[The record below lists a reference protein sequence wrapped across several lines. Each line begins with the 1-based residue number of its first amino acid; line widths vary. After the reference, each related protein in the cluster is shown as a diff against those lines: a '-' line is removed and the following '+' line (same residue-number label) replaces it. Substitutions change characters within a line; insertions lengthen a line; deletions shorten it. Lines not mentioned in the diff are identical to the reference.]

1 MKRLIVLFVS
11 LLTLTV
17 CNARVKLVFNPDG
30 KWVSTIP
37 MTKIAPNLV
46 DCSYTFTGD
55 SLYVD
60 VYPSGCGLAA
70 MSIQNYRN
78 TKTGFICDAVDTMY
92 DIYTGKVIKKWVYTL
107 EFKKKRKKYE
117 VYRDG
122 ELVDIIKRFP

>member
-1 MKRLIVLFVS
+1 MKRLVVLLIAV
-11 LLTLTV
+11 LTLSV
-17 CNARVKLVFNPDG
+17 CNARVRLAFNPEG

-37 MTKIAPNLV
+37 MTKMTPDLV

-78 TKTGFICDAVDTMY
+78 TKYGFKCDAVDTMY
-92 DIYTGKVIKKWVYTL
+92 DIYTGKVIKTKKYKL
-107 EFKKKRKKYE
+107 EFIKHKNTYD

-122 ELVDIIKRFP
+122 KRVDIIKRFP

>member
-1 MKRLIVLFVS
+1 MKRLIVIFVS

-17 CNARVKLVFNPDG
+17 CNARVKLVFNPEG

-37 MTKIAPNLV
+37 MTKMTTDLV

-78 TKTGFICDAVDTMY
+78 TKIGFKCDAVDTMY
-92 DIYTGKVIKKWVYTL
+92 DIYTGKILKKKKYKL
-107 EFKKKRKKYE
+107 EFIKHKNTYS
-117 VYRDG
+117 VYRDDT
-122 ELVDIIKRFP
+122 LVDIIKRFP

>member
-11 LLTLTV
+11 LLALTV
-17 CNARVKLVFNPDG
+17 CNAGVELVFNPDG

-37 MTKIAPNLV
+37 MTKIAPDLV

-55 SLYVD
+55 SLYID

-70 MSIQNYRN
+70 MKIQNLKN
-78 TKTGFICDAVDTMY
+78 LKNGFTCEAIDTMY
-92 DIYTGKVIKKWVYTL
+92 DIYTGKVLKRKTYRL
-107 EFKKKRKKYE
+107 EFIRHKNTYS

-122 ELVDIIKRFP
+122 TLVDIIRRNP

>member
-1 MKRLIVLFVS
+1 MKRLVVL
-11 LLTLTV
+11 LIAILTLSV
-17 CNARVKLVFNPDG
+17 CNARVRLAFNPEG

-37 MTKIAPNLV
+37 MTNMTSDLV

-78 TKTGFICDAVDTMY
+78 TKIGFKCDAVDTMY
-92 DIYTGKVIKKWVYTL
+92 DIYTGKVIKTKKYKL
-107 EFKKKRKKYE
+107 EFIKHKNTYH

-122 ELVDIIKRFP
+122 KRVDIIKRFP

>member
-1 MKRLIVLFVS
+1 MKRLVVL
-11 LLTLTV
+11 LIAILTLSV
-17 CNARVKLVFNPDG
+17 CNARVKLAFNPEG

-37 MTKIAPNLV
+37 MTDMTPDLV
-46 DCSYTFTGD
+46 NCSYTFTGD

-78 TKTGFICDAVDTMY
+78 TKYGFKCEAVDTMY
-92 DIYTGKVIKKWVYTL
+92 DIYTGEVIKEWVYTL

>member
-1 MKRLIVLFVS
+1 MKRLVVL
-11 LLTLTV
+11 LIAILTLSV
-17 CNARVKLVFNPDG
+17 CNARVKLAFNPEG

-37 MTKIAPNLV
+37 MTKMTSDLV

-78 TKTGFICDAVDTMY
+78 TKIGFKCDAVDTMY
-92 DIYTGKVIKKWVYTL
+92 DIYTGKVIKTKKYKL
-107 EFKKKRKKYE
+107 EFIKHKNTYD

-122 ELVDIIKRFP
+122 KRVDIIKRFP

>member
-1 MKRLIVLFVS
+1 MKRLVVL
-11 LLTLTV
+11 LIAILTLSV
-17 CNARVKLVFNPDG
+17 CNARVKLAFNPEG

-37 MTKIAPNLV
+37 MTDMTPDLV
-46 DCSYTFTGD
+46 NCSYTFTGD

-70 MSIQNYRN
+70 MSIKNYRN
-78 TKTGFICDAVDTMY
+78 TKYGFKCDAVDTMY
-92 DIYTGKVIKKWVYTL
+92 DIYTGKVIKTKKYKL
-107 EFKKKRKKYE
+107 EFIKHRNTYY

>member
-1 MKRLIVLFVS
+1 MKRLVVL
-11 LLTLTV
+11 LIAILTLSV
-17 CNARVKLVFNPDG
+17 CNARVKLAFNPEG

-37 MTKIAPNLV
+37 MTKMTPDLV

-78 TKTGFICDAVDTMY
+78 TKYGFKCDAVDTMY
-92 DIYTGKVIKKWVYTL
+92 DIYTGKVIKTKKYKL
-107 EFKKKRKKYE
+107 EFIKHKDTYN

-122 ELVDIIKRFP
+122 KRVDIIKRFP

>member
-1 MKRLIVLFVS
+1 MKRLVVL
-11 LLTLTV
+11 LIAILTLSV
-17 CNARVKLVFNPDG
+17 CNARVKLAFNPEG

-37 MTKIAPNLV
+37 MTEMTPDFV

-78 TKTGFICDAVDTMY
+78 TKYGFKCDAVDTMY
-92 DIYTGKVIKKWVYTL
+92 DIYTGKVIKTKKYKL
-107 EFKKKRKKYE
+107 EFIKHRNTYY
-117 VYRDG
+117 VHRDG

>member
-1 MKRLIVLFVS
+1 MKRLVVL
-11 LLTLTV
+11 LIAILTLSV
-17 CNARVKLVFNPDG
+17 CNARVKLAFNPEG

-37 MTKIAPNLV
+37 MTDMTPGLV
-46 DCSYTFTGD
+46 NCSYTFTGD

-78 TKTGFICDAVDTMY
+78 TKTGFKCEAIDTMY
-92 DIYTGKVIKKWVYTL
+92 DIYTGKVLKRKTYRL
-107 EFKKKRKKYE
+107 EFIKHQNTYN

>member
-1 MKRLIVLFVS
+1 MKRLVVL
-11 LLTLTV
+11 LIAILTLSV
-17 CNARVKLVFNPDG
+17 CNARVKLAFNPEG

-37 MTKIAPNLV
+37 MTKMTPDLV

-78 TKTGFICDAVDTMY
+78 TKYGFKCDAVDTMY
-92 DIYTGKVIKKWVYTL
+92 DIYTGKILKKKKYKL
-107 EFKKKRKKYE
+107 EFIKRKNKYN

-122 ELVDIIKRFP
+122 KLVDIIKRFP

>member
-1 MKRLIVLFVS
+1 MKRLVL
-11 LLTLTV
+11 LLIAILTLSV
-17 CNARVKLVFNPDG
+17 CNARVKLVFNPEG

-55 SLYVD
+55 SLYID

-70 MSIQNYRN
+70 MSIKNYRN
-78 TKTGFICDAVDTMY
+78 TKTGFICEAVDTMY
-92 DIYTGKVIKKWVYTL
+92 DIYTGKILKKKKYKL
-107 EFKKKRKKYE
+107 EFIKHRNKYN

>member
-1 MKRLIVLFVS
+1 MKRLVVL
-11 LLTLTV
+11 LIAILTLSV
-17 CNARVKLVFNPDG
+17 CNARVKLAFNPEG

-37 MTKIAPNLV
+37 MTDMTPDLV
-46 DCSYTFTGD
+46 NCSYTFTGD

-78 TKTGFICDAVDTMY
+78 TKIGFKCDAVDTMY
-92 DIYTGKVIKKWVYTL
+92 DIYTGKVIKTKKYKL
-107 EFKKKRKKYE
+107 EFIKHRNTYY

>member
-1 MKRLIVLFVS
+1 MKRLVVL
-11 LLTLTV
+11 LIAILTLSV
-17 CNARVKLVFNPDG
+17 CNARVKLAFNPEG

-37 MTKIAPNLV
+37 MTKMTPDLV

-78 TKTGFICDAVDTMY
+78 TKTGFKCDAVDTMY
-92 DIYTGKVIKKWVYTL
+92 DIYTGKVIKEWIYTL

>member
-1 MKRLIVLFVS
+1 MKRLVVL
-11 LLTLTV
+11 LIAILTLSV
-17 CNARVKLVFNPDG
+17 CNARVKLAFNPEG

-37 MTKIAPNLV
+37 MTDMTPDLV
-46 DCSYTFTGD
+46 NCSYTFTGD

-78 TKTGFICDAVDTMY
+78 TKYGFKCDAVDTMY
-92 DIYTGKVIKKWVYTL
+92 DIYTGKVIKTKKYKL
-107 EFKKKRKKYE
+107 EFIKHQNTYN

-122 ELVDIIKRFP
+122 TLVDIIKRFP

>member
-1 MKRLIVLFVS
+1 MKRLVVL
-11 LLTLTV
+11 LIAILTLSV
-17 CNARVKLVFNPDG
+17 CNARVKLVFNPEG

-37 MTKIAPNLV
+37 MTKMTPDLV

-60 VYPSGCGLAA
+60 VYPSGCGLAS

-78 TKTGFICDAVDTMY
+78 TKTGFKCDAVDTMY
-92 DIYTGKVIKKWVYTL
+92 DIYTGKVIKTKKYRL
-107 EFKKKRKKYE
+107 EFIKHQNTYN

-122 ELVDIIKRFP
+122 TLVDIIRRNP